1 MRYYL
6 AISFY
11 LQYIQL
17 YQMNMEAIRAI
28 KKCINN
34 LKRRYIGY
42 QEIIYNS
49 YLNIPR
55 FLLLITKTQ
64 LEYFFN

>member
-42 QEIIYNS
+42 
-49 YLNIPR
+49 
-55 FLLLITKTQ
+55 
-64 LEYFFN
+64 